1 MTQSVPEGRKA
12 LEHVRQL
19 MQMFAGRASC
29 SPEERQ
35 AGEYIVEQLSR
46 MGVGQVR
53 LESFLG
59 VPSTYAPFIVA
70 FSTALAGALMGAL
83 IDFCWV
89 LLLSAG
95 LVSLAVWG
103 FWTEL
108 DLHPSWL
115 RRMIPTAPSQNVLGV
130 ILPAEE
136 LHHRV
141 VICAH
146 VDTHRA
152 PLMFSSPGWQRAFN
166 LLLMLTMLGMVLCAA
181 AYLLGFVFAL
191 PGVRWVGLAVTPL
204 VAFSLVM
211 SIQAHRAPLSPG
223 ANDNTSAVGVAL
235 QLAERLSGEPLAHT
249 EIWLV
254 FTGCEEVGAYGM
266 TAFLDQHAE
275 ELGADAFYLVLEQV
289 GTGRLQ
295 LVTAEG
301 LVIKRPV
308 REEALSFGR
317 KVGAILPELQLTE
330 KVGEAYSDAL
340 PAIQRGFLALTITG
354 NPPSVG
360 EPSHWH
366 QLSDTVQYIDP
377 ESLQQA
383 FDFSLEIIRQVDCSE
398 SAA

>member
-1 MTQSVPEGRKA
+1 
-12 LEHVRQL
+12 
-19 MQMFAGRASC
+19 
-29 SPEERQ
+29 
-35 AGEYIVEQLSR
+35 
-46 MGVGQVR
+46 
-53 LESFLG
+53 
-59 VPSTYAPFIVA
+59 
-70 FSTALAGALMGAL
+70 
-83 IDFCWV
+83 
-89 LLLSAG
+89 
-95 LVSLAVWG
+95 
-103 FWTEL
+103 
-108 DLHPSWL
+108 
-115 RRMIPTAPSQNVLGV
+115 
-130 ILPAEE
+130 
-136 LHHRV
+136 
-141 VICAH
+141 
-146 VDTHRA
+146 
-152 PLMFSSPGWQRAFN
+152 
-166 LLLMLTMLGMVLCAA
+166 
-181 AYLLGFVFAL
+181 
-191 PGVRWVGLAVTPL
+191 
-204 VAFSLVM
+204 
-211 SIQAHRAPLSPG
+211 
-223 ANDNTSAVGVAL
+223 VAL